1 MFERPVHELIRE
13 LSGTLVLLASQVRLN
28 LLLALE
34 ALKEMDS
41 EKSRRVKNVDCQ
53 VDEAEVR
60 LESQCL
66 SFLALQQPVARD
78 LRTIVAIM
86 KINDDMARIGDLAVH
101 IVERVADIDSYLY
114 QQYDLDNVGA
124 KVAEMLHC
132 AIEAFSSRDTSKAA
146 RVFVMEEE
154 VDYMHRTIV
163 RNVMAAMKV
172 PSGDAEQ
179 LIAVLSVSRYLE
191 RIADHATK
199 IAREVIYLVTG
210 QTAPRQRGASP
221 CRRGHAGNRHRH
233 RRPEAQNR

>member
-1 MFERPVHELIRE
+1 MFERPMHELIRE
-13 LSGTLVLLASQVRLN
+13 LSGAIVLLASQVRLN

-41 EKSRRVKNVDCQ
+41 EKCRRVKNVDCQ

-86 KINDDMARIGDLAVH
+86 KINDDMARIGDLSVH
-101 IVERVADIDSYLY
+101 IVERVADIDSYLH

-132 AIEAFSSRDTSKAA
+132 AIVAFSERDTAKASK
-146 RVFVMEEE
+146 VFDFEDDI
-154 VDYMHRTIV
+154 DYIHRSIV

-210 QTAPRQRGASP
+210 QTAPRQRESSYEKLFESM
-221 CRRGHAGNRHRH
+221 RN
-233 RRPEAQNR
+233 

>member
-1 MFERPVHELIRE
+1 MSHRPVHELIRE
-13 LSGTLVLLASQVRLN
+13 LSDTLVLLASHVRLN

-34 ALKEMDS
+34 ALKEIDS
-41 EKSRRVKNVDCQ
+41 DKVRRVKNVDYK

-101 IVERVADIDSYLY
+101 IVERVADIDSYQY
-114 QQYDLDNVGA
+114 QQYDLENVGA
-124 KVAEMLHC
+124 KVAEMLQT
-132 AIEAFSSRDTSKAA
+132 AIEAFSLKDTSMAA
-146 RVFVMEEE
+146 RVFIMEEE
-154 VDYMHRTIV
+154 IDYMHRTIV
-163 RNVMAAMKV
+163 RNVMAEMKV
-172 PSGDAEQ
+172 SSDHIEQ

-199 IAREVIYLVTG
+199 TAREVVYLVTG
-210 QTAPRQRGASP
+210 QTAPRQRESSYEKLFESL
-221 CRRGHAGNRHRH
+221 RN
-233 RRPEAQNR
+233 

>member
-1 MFERPVHELIRE
+1 MSHRPVHELIRE
-13 LSGTLVLLASQVRLN
+13 LSDTLVLLASHVRLN

-34 ALKEMDS
+34 ALKEIDS
-41 EKSRRVKNVDCQ
+41 DKVRRVKNVDYK

-101 IVERVADIDSYLY
+101 IVERVADIDSYQY
-114 QQYDLDNVGA
+114 QQYDLENVGA
-124 KVAEMLHC
+124 KVAEMLQT
-132 AIEAFSSRDTSKAA
+132 AIEAFSLKDTSMAA
-146 RVFVMEEE
+146 RVFIMEEE
-154 VDYMHRTIV
+154 IDYMHRTIV
-163 RNVMAAMKV
+163 RNVMAEMKV
-172 PSGDAEQ
+172 SSDHIEQ

-199 IAREVIYLVTG
+199 TAREVVHLVTG
-210 QTAPRQRGASP
+210 QTAPRQRESSYEKLFESL
-221 CRRGHAGNRHRH
+221 RN
-233 RRPEAQNR
+233 